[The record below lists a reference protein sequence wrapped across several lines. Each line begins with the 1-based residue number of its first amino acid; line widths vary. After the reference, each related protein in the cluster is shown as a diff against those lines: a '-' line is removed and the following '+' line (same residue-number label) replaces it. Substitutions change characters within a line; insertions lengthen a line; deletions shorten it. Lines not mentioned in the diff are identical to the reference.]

1 MRQADQWE
9 FAAAL
14 LDATPAPEGRE
25 STWVSARGFLESD
38 GRHDAHLVAS
48 VLVADALGM
57 VLLARHRRYGQWG
70 PLGGHVDA
78 ADASLLEAATRELFE
93 ETSLAARFVSRPVE
107 HNMSF
112 YTCRTADAP
121 TAHLDVCFVAHTDD
135 TAPALVA
142 SGEICELGWFA
153 PDALPTPLVV
163 GVADVIAMATAARGR
178 HPSTDGTD
186 SSVTS

>member
-1 MRQADQWE
+1 M
-9 FAAAL
+9 AL
-14 LDATPAPEGRE
+14 LDSTPAPEGRE
-25 STWVSARGFLESD
+25 STWGSARGFLESD

-48 VLVADALGM
+48 VLVVDASGM
-57 VLLARHRRYGQWG
+57 VLLARHRRYEQWG

-78 ADASLLEAATRELFE
+78 VDASLLEAAARELFE

-107 HNMSF
+107 VNLST
-112 YTCRTADAP
+112 YSCRRADAP
-121 TAHLDVCFVAHTDD
+121 TAHLDVCFVALTDD

-153 PDALPTPLVV
+153 PDALPTPLVA

-178 HPSTDGTD
+178 HPSTDGID